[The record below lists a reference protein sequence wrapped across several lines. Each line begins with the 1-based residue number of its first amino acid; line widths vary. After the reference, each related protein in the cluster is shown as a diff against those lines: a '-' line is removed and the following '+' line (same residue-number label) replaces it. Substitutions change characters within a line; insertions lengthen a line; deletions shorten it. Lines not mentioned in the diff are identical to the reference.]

1 MNDKHNSHMCEKPH
15 YQCAIC
21 NTVYDDVQKRM
32 TCEMKCLKKAQE
44 EEQAAIEAKKKAE
57 KELRR
62 TEVSQAIEQAMEL
75 LKKYTDDY
83 GSFEFYN
90 ELSNI
95 SDNQKLFWPSRLMH
109 HFFF

>member
-1 MNDKHNSHMCEKPH
+1 MCENNKDNMCRSPQ
-15 YQCAIC
+15 YTCAIC
-21 NTVYDDVQKRM
+21 GKIYDDVQSRM
-32 TCEMKCLKKAQE
+32 NCEMKCIKKQQE
-44 EEQAAIEAKKKAE
+44 EEKTAAEAKKKAE
-57 KELRR
+57 KEARKA
-62 TEVSQAIEQAMEL
+62 EVSQAIEHAMDL

-90 ELSNI
+90 ELNEA